1 MEPENNERIPWTEQ
15 ETFAL
20 LRLWE
25 DHLVYLRRTKRN
37 AKVYG
42 EIVEK
47 LRAMGFSR
55 SAKEVKKKM
64 QNLGNKYRL
73 VQAVAVQI
81 RAKTGS
87 SREGSEAGEAA
98 GLTVEPLGT
107 AA

>member
-20 LRLWE
+20 IGLWE
-25 DHLVYLRRTKRN
+25 DHLGDLRRTKRN

-42 EIVEK
+42 EIVKK
-47 LRAMGFSR
+47 LCAMGFSR
-55 SAKEVKKKM
+55 SAKEVNKNM
-64 QNLGNKYRL
+64 ENLGNKYSR
-73 VQAVAVQI
+73 AVAIQI
-81 RAKTGS
+81 WSKTGS
-87 SREGSEAGEAA
+87 SREGSEAEEAA

>member
-1 MEPENNERIPWTEQ
+1 PENNERIPWTEQ

-20 LRLWE
+20 IRLWE
-25 DHLVYLRRTKRN
+25 DHLGDLLRTKQN

-42 EIVEK
+42 EIVKK

-55 SAKEVKKKM
+55 SAKEVKKTM
-64 QNLGNKYRL
+64 ENLGNKYR
-73 VQAVAVQI
+73 AVAIQV

-87 SREGSEAGEAA
+87 SREGSEAEEAA

-107 AA
+107 